1 MSDDFR
7 RLIETLW
14 QSLGLPPPRFQSGD
28 GVSLGIDGISIALML
43 GHDERHVV
51 ISGPVGALSSDALAR
66 DEEIARLLKSNL
78 RFLPYRR
85 ACCRID
91 NRSSPPAV
99 RIEAISPCLPD
110 AMTRLVETIGDVV
123 HMVVDYAAE
132 LGHSKAPRLAAPAP
146 SPGSEET
153 ILIFRP

>member
-1 MSDDFR
+1 MNDEFR

-14 QSLGLPPPRFQSGD
+14 HSLGLSPPRLRSGD
-28 GVSLGIDGISIALML
+28 EASLSVDGISITLALS
-43 GHDERHVV
+43 HDERHVV
-51 ISGPVGALSSDALAR
+51 ISGPVGALSDDPLAM

-99 RIEAISPCLPD
+99 RIEAIAPCLPD
-110 AMTRLVETIGDVV
+110 AMTRLVETIGDVA
-123 HMVVDYAAE
+123 HMAVDYAAE
-132 LGHSKAPRLAAPAP
+132 LGHPKAPRLAAPAP
-146 SPGSEET
+146 SQGHDET